1 MRNTRSHDRS
11 PRGAPEL
18 IDLADAT
25 RSAIWLGCRMR
36 LCLTRC
42 ARRPCRI
49 TDRVGSIA
57 AGQDADLIAVA
68 GDPLTDI
75 AAVRNVIAIFRR
87 GVRVANI

>member
-1 MRNTRSHDRS
+1 
-11 PRGAPEL
+11 
-18 IDLADAT
+18 
-25 RSAIWLGCRMR
+25 
-36 LCLTRC
+36 
-42 ARRPCRI
+42 
-49 TDRVGSIA
+49 VGSIA